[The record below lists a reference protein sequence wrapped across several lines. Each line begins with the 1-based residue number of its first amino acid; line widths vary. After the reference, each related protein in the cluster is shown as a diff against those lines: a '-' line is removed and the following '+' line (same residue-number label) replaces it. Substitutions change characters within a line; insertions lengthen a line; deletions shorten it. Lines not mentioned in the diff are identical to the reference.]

1 VLGLGVPLD
10 LLEELGVEAVVDVC
24 GVDVVDTHAGF
35 VASLEDDL
43 MYVVVLEFA
52 SLRRREFENREEN
65 WN

>member
-1 VLGLGVPLD
+1 MLGLGVPLD
-10 LLEELGVEAVVDVC
+10 ILEELGVEAVVDVC

-52 SLRRREFENREEN
+52 SFETLRV
-65 WN
+65 